1 MIFVTEDKIEN
12 KDMLQMRG
20 TEDQRKMVGTAV
32 CGATEAA
39 KLNHAL

>member
-12 KDMLQMRG
+12 KDMLQMHSI
-20 TEDQRKMVGTAV
+20 EDQRKVVGTAV

-39 KLNHAL
+39 K